1 MTLLLAPKSPLL
13 DLYRG
18 QREIQCNHWKL
29 SLQRYQYFHSTDRL
43 SLQLGLPSHQT
54 TEENNPLGLCCNFGP
69 GVTQWRLNEP
79 CIFWRRPQIADP
91 TKTNIMATENK
102 SAVFNLFRESNSLIG
117 FSWNVLPFFPF
128 LLYLWVISPVTLF
141 IGSEVIRN
149 HALRVCTQT
158 GHPKRPLCIKF
169 LIVWHKFSLSLS
181 LRQESS
187 HLFTNRLRPSPCF

>member
-1 MTLLLAPKSPLL
+1 MTLLLALKSPLL

-18 QREIQCNHWKL
+18 RGKPSIITESFSPSGINTF
-29 SLQRYQYFHSTDRL
+29 LQPTDL
-43 SLQLGLPSHQT
+43 TFSEGSFSPQTAEGKILQG
-54 TEENNPLGLCCNFGP
+54 
-69 GVTQWRLNEP
+69 
-79 CIFWRRPQIADP
+79 
-91 TKTNIMATENK
+91 
-102 SAVFNLFRESNSLIG
+102 SAVALNHGSSGDVSMSPASSGEYLRELAQQRQILWQWKIN
-117 FSWNVLPFFPF
+117 LPFLTFSGKVIHLLALVKTSYLSSPF
-128 LLYLWVISPVTLF
+128 CCYLWVISPVTLF